1 MILKLEFAK
10 YIDGYQVDVR
20 FNNGKAGRVDLKE
33 VLDKGKFQEL
43 KSLQRF
49 ADFEVN
55 QDTGV
60 LVWGNGLDVA
70 PEFLYERVE
79 SFTN

>member
-10 YIDGYQVDVR
+10 YIDGYQVQVK
-20 FNNGKAGRVDLKE
+20 FNDGKVGRVDLKE

-43 KSLQRF
+43 KSFQNF

-79 SFTN
+79 

>member
-10 YIDGYQVDVR
+10 YIDGYKVQVK
-20 FNNGKAGRVDLKE
+20 FNDGKVGRVDLEE

-43 KSLQRF
+43 KSFQKF

-79 SFTN
+79 